1 LRKYKIDWS
10 AGSQFNLEEIEE
22 YIARENPQA
31 AAKTVL
37 AIIDRVESV
46 LSFFPSGGRPGR
58 VDGTR
63 EFVFTDL
70 PYIVIY
76 TTQRFTVYI
85 VRVFHTSQDFQRIRF
100 VDSNLTP

>member
-37 AIIDRVESV
+37 AIIDHAEAV
-46 LSFFPSGGRPGR
+46 LSLFPSGGRAGR

-63 EFVFTDL
+63 EFVLTDL

-76 TTQRFTVYI
+76 TTHRFTVYI
-85 VRVFHTSQDFQRIRF
+85 VRVFHTSQDFQRIK
-100 VDSNLTP
+100 SNLE

>member
-1 LRKYKIDWS
+1 MRKYKIDWS

-31 AAKTVL
+31 AAKKVL
-37 AIIDRVESV
+37 AIIDSVESV
-46 LSFFPSGGRPGR
+46 LSLFPSGGRPGR

-63 EFVFTDL
+63 EFVLTDL

-85 VRVFHTSQDFQRIRF
+85 VRVFHTSQDFQRIKF
-100 VDSNLTP
+100 DCSPP